1 MPKGPGGLDMNT
13 LMAQAKKLQNE
24 LKKVQEEAAKEMVD
38 VTVGGGM
45 VSVKATGE
53 GKIAE
58 IKISK
63 DIVDP
68 EDIEML
74 EDLILSGVNEALRKA
89 KEMVQEKMSGVTG
102 GMGLGGLSNLI

>member
-1 MPKGPGGLDMNT
+1 MPKGPGGLDMNM
-13 LMAQAKKLQNE
+13 LMSQAKKLQKD
-24 LKKVQEEAAKEMVD
+24 LKKVQEESAKETVD
-38 VTVGGGM
+38 AVVGGGM
-45 VSVKATGE
+45 VSVKASGE
-53 GKIAE
+53 GKIVE

-89 KEMVQEKMSGVTG
+89 KEMVQEKMGSLTG
-102 GMGLGGLSNLI
+102 GMGLGNFPNLF